1 MIKSDPFWA
10 EDVGVLFRED
20 RLLEFF
26 LNKDFVFEEKLNAI
40 ARLGVYI
47 SVIMALYK
55 SDPKFLLLSLV
66 TFGLTFFIKEFFSRN
81 FYSPDIPDQ
90 FKENFTDNTKYI
102 EPTIDNPYM
111 NPSIVNPLPLPL
123 PDYLSGSED
132 AKEIRKEIRQ
142 KSEHNLFKDV
152 GDIFE
157 MNNNRLSF
165 HTVPR
170 NDGKLKDFLF
180 KDMKSGKVDQY
191 YNIENK
197 YYPLKLS
204 NTTSRL

>member
-1 MIKSDPFWA
+1 MIESDPFWA
-10 EDVGVLFRED
+10 EDVGILFRED

-26 LNKDFVFEEKLNAI
+26 LNKEFVFEEKLNAI

-47 SVIMALYK
+47 SVIMSLYK
-55 SDPKFLLLSLV
+55 SNPKFLLLSLV
-66 TFGLTFFIKEFFSRN
+66 TFGLTFFIKEFFSRK
-81 FYSPDIPDQ
+81 FYSPDIPDK
-90 FKENFTDNTKYI
+90 FKENFTDDTEYI
-102 EPTIDNPYM
+102 EPTIDNPFM
-111 NPSIVNPLPLPL
+111 NPSIVNSITKPL
-123 PDYLSGSED
+123 PDYLSASEK
-132 AKEIRKEIRQ
+132 AQALRQEIRKKAEYN
-142 KSEHNLFKDV
+142 SYKDA

-157 MNNNRLSF
+157 MNNNRLNF

-204 NTTSRL
+204 NTSSRL